1 MLDYLQLLARNDDML
16 VVGVRLRH
24 LCHKYVEGH
33 EEPPMPDYLQL
44 PCTNYLSL
52 TEVSR
57 SMPTAD
63 TEKKIAPIR
72 GCPKDGP
79 HRDLA
84 SDPIYLSAFPVATRR
99 KKVGRSKLP

>member
-1 MLDYLQLLARNDDML
+1 ML

-44 PCTNYLSL
+44 PCTNYLFS

-63 TEKKIAPIR
+63 TEKDRADPRVPERRASPRPRLRSDLSLGVPRRDAP
-72 GCPKDGP
+72 
-79 HRDLA
+79 
-84 SDPIYLSAFPVATRR
+84 
-99 KKVGRSKLP
+99 KKVARSKLP